1 MKNKIFFVI
10 FMFIWIILVVLNF
23 VVPKISF
30 SEQENRYLAKIPKFS
45 FEKLVSGEYQ
55 EALDSYI
62 NDHFIFR
69 NSWIR
74 IKSQQERILGKTE
87 YNGVIF
93 GKEGYLFEKFEYGV
107 TEEKNIEIAS
117 DVVNKFVN
125 SLDVN
130 AGFDVPVYFALVP
143 NSIYINRE
151 MLSEHYEVP
160 NQSEIIKNFY
170 SNLDGR
176 IKAIDVT
183 EIMENNR
190 DKYIY
195 FKTDHHMT
203 SNGAYLVY
211 TEFTNVKGDDIL
223 PLEKYSP
230 QIVSNEF
237 LGTFDSKAQRFN
249 QEKDYIVIYNNDY
262 NTNIVEAKYDNEIT
276 KSIYNSDYLNKKDKY
291 SFFLNGNNS
300 NVVIKTK
307 VENGKRILLIKDSY
321 AHIMAQFLCNDYEE
335 IHLID
340 PRYYR
345 ASITEYVKKNNIDE
359 VLFLYNVSN
368 LCTDVGIRN
377 VK

>member
-74 IKSQQERILGKTE
+74 IKSEQERILGKTE

-93 GKEGYLFEKFEYGV
+93 GKDGFLFEKFEYGAK
-107 TEEKNIEIAS
+107 EEKNMETAS

-125 SLDVN
+125 NLNVN
-130 AGFDVPVYFALVP
+130 VGFDVPVYFVLVP
-143 NSIYINRE
+143 NSIYINRD
-151 MLSEHYEVP
+151 MLSEYYEVP

-170 SNLDGR
+170 INLDAR

-211 TEFTNVKGDDIL
+211 TEFTNAKGDDIL

-230 QIVSNEF
+230 QIVSDEF
-237 LGTFDSKAQRFN
+237 LGTFDSKAQRYN

-262 NTNIVEAKYDNEIT
+262 NTNIVEAKYDNEST

-307 VENGKRILLIKDSY
+307 VENGKKILLIKDSY
-321 AHIMAQFLCNDYEE
+321 AHIMAQFLCNGYEE

-345 ASITEYVKKNNIDE
+345 ASITEYVRENSINE